1 LNVVGTF
8 EKTVAAK
15 SLSVLGS
22 HGVQGTVFL
31 RTHSF
36 RAFFLAPLP
45 AGSQNATSAAT
56 AKLFSILPEGATGRF
71 WPIADVRVKPIF

>member
-1 LNVVGTF
+1 AYGMW
-8 EKTVAAK
+8 
-15 SLSVLGS
+15 
-22 HGVQGTVFL
+22 QL
-31 RTHSF
+31 RLTELF
-36 RAFFLAPLP
+36 DEPFFSPLP